1 MKNFIV
7 LDEDMLFFEP
17 QFAHRIVTPTEPA
30 MIRGSGHAT
39 INGRRVCVMGDEKK
53 VQVQATYRVPGH
65 TPGTG
70 MLTIMSLM
78 PDQQALRCR
87 SRAGLIL
94 KGQQFIARFTQLL
107 PAMST
112 APTPVPD
119 PPTPGIG
126 KGRFITTQLLASV
139 G

>member
-1 MKNFIV
+1 
-7 LDEDMLFFEP
+7 MLVFDP
-17 QFAHRIVTPTEPA
+17 QFAHRIVTPTAPA
-30 MIRGSGHAT
+30 MMRATGHAK
-39 INGRRVCVMGDEKK
+39 INGRRVCVMGDEKQ
-53 VQVQATYRVPGH
+53 VQVPATYVMPGH

-70 MLTIMSLM
+70 MLTIMTLL
-78 PDQQALRCR
+78 PNQQAPLYR

-94 KGQQFIARFTQLL
+94 KGQEFIARFTPLV

-112 APTPVPD
+112 TPTPVPD

-126 KGRFITTQLLASV
+126 KGRFITTQFLASV